1 MDKFQTTIVRA
12 IRVVYK
18 WIW

>member
-1 MDKFQTTIVRA
+1 VDKFQTTIVRA

-18 WIW
+18 LIW